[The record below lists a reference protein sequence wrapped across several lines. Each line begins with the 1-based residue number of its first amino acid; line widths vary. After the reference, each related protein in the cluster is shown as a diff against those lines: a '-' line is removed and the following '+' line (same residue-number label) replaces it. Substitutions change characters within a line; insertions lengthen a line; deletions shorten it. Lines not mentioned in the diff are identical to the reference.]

1 MKTMVKVMGAELSIA
16 TVGDN
21 KGNNGHRYDAPY
33 ATDAEQFRK
42 AVEESTEEL
51 QFPVMHRSKVPE
63 GATMLPAVWQM
74 SKIQKYKARLNIK
87 GSRMKQGVSLRPTYT
102 TVAS

>member
-42 AVEESTEEL
+42 AVEES
-51 QFPVMHRSKVPE
+51 
-63 GATMLPAVWQM
+63 
-74 SKIQKYKARLNIK
+74 I
-87 GSRMKQGVSLRPTYT
+87 
-102 TVAS
+102 